1 MDIHSSIHGL
11 NRKGIPSIH
20 MHVIVRSDT
29 RGGPRGTVRLNN
41 KEKVKASCLASD
53 LESTMSDLMREAF
66 LNYLPVLEKRRKML
80 QEGTPIDPRV
90 RDPDKRKDSLNS

>member
-29 RGGPRGTVRLNN
+29 RGGPRVTVRLNK